1 MKQSAA
7 SLKDSLYKAIR
18 VIAYI
23 SNHLKYEL
31 KKGELSDVTMTRLK
45 GAQQFAEEMCEDD
58 NLSPEQKDFIKNMQN
73 RGVLSKEVRDIVLNI
88 REEMKK
94 EEEHEQDHY
103 YGMTR

>member
-1 MKQSAA
+1 M
-7 SLKDSLYKAIR
+7 
-18 VIAYI
+18 
-23 SNHLKYEL
+23 HLK
-31 KKGELSDVTMTRLK
+31 GGIIHLSCMRIMAFICLNLRPFQRLR
-45 GAQQFAEEMCEDD
+45 
-58 NLSPEQKDFIKNMQN
+58 NFIKNMQN